1 MVLIQRHTVVS
12 HLEKCVR
19 LCAAMSGT
27 CAVSATAT
35 QRTLSVSWKG
45 ELEERG
51 TEQGTKKE

>member
-12 HLEKCVR
+12 HLEKRVR

-27 CAVSATAT
+27 CAVSAT

-45 ELEERG
+45 ELAERG